1 MRVLLQQAGQLL
13 RNTLAL
19 FMQNHCFE
27 SGAALAFYAMLSL
40 APVLIILLAITG
52 YFFGDEA
59 AQAEILR
66 ELGRVMG
73 ADKAEV
79 LLGIV
84 RSAVLP
90 EQSAVLDF
98 LTVLGLLFA
107 ATGMFGTL
115 ELSLHRIWKTEVTL
129 HFFWQMALT
138 RLRAFIL
145 LAVIGALLIFIHLL
159 NGLIELALYY
169 VSVLFAPYENTLVAL
184 LNSSIYYLCSALLF
198 AFIFRLMSG
207 AGPGLLQVLAG
218 GVFTALLFG
227 AGKYFITLYL
237 SESFVISSYGAAS
250 TFVAILFWAYYSGV
264 ILLLGG
270 CFTRALELHCA
281 PPLPA
286 TV

>member
-1 MRVLLQQAGQLL
+1 MLHKIRQILWQ
-13 RNTLAL
+13 TLEL

-59 AQAEILR
+59 AHAEILR

-73 ADKAEV
+73 TDKAEV

-84 RSAVLP
+84 RSAALP
-90 EQSAVLDF
+90 DQSAMLDF
-98 LTVLGLLFA
+98 LTALGLLFA

-129 HFFWQMALT
+129 HFFWQLALT

-145 LAVIGALLIFIHLL
+145 LAVIGVLLIFIHLL
-159 NGLIELALYY
+159 NGLIELALHY
-169 VSVLFAPYENTLVAL
+169 VSFLFAPYENDLVARI
-184 LNSSIYYLCSALLF
+184 NSLIYYLFSALLF

-207 AGPGLLQVLAG
+207 AGPGLFQVLAG
-218 GVFTALLFG
+218 GIFTALLFG

-237 SESFVISSYGAAS
+237 SKSFVISSYGAAS

-270 CFTRALELHCA
+270 CFTRALA
-281 PPLPA
+281 LPEGGS
-286 TV
+286 VDDEE